1 MTASPD
7 APIGGPA
14 VGAVRSVVVVGAG
27 LAGARTVHELRAA
40 GFDGTVTLLGA
51 EGVAPY
57 DRPPLSKELLARPE
71 PVWLADDLALDLS
84 GADVRLA
91 EPATGL
97 VVEPGAGVRVRTAAR
112 EVAAD
117 AVVLATGSVPVR
129 PWPGALVL
137 HTLEDAAALR
147 ATTGPGRRLVVVGA
161 GWVGAE
167 VAGVAAAAGTEVT
180 VVEAGP
186 APLAAALGAHVG
198 ALTEPWYA
206 AAGIALRTG
215 TAVAGVTGPGD
226 PGAGVPGAGAPGRR
240 VVLASGEELVTDAV
254 LAAVG
259 ARPATA
265 WLVGALPL
273 GPGGAV
279 EVDGALRVPGTGGR
293 VLAVGDVAARHSAR
307 HGRLPGGH
315 WDGALREPAI
325 AVATLLGLRDPDA
338 PPEDP
343 APYVWSD
350 QLGHHLAAYG
360 VPGPTDDVE
369 LRGDPAGA
377 FTAVWSRPAATA
389 DAEVTAVLAV
399 DRPRDV
405 AAARRLF
412 GGPTLPRLDPAALPL
427 R

>member
-1 MTASPD
+1 
-7 APIGGPA
+7 
-14 VGAVRSVVVVGAG
+14 VRSVAVVGAG

-40 GFDGTVTLLGA
+40 GFDGAVTLLGA
-51 EGVAPY
+51 EGEAPY
-57 DRPPLSKELLARPE
+57 DRPPLSKELLTRPE
-71 PVWLADDLALDLS
+71 PVWLTDDLALDLS

-91 EPATGL
+91 EAATGL
-97 VVEPGAGVRVRTAAR
+97 AVEPGVGVTVRTAAR
-112 EVAAD
+112 DVAAD

-129 PWPGALVL
+129 PWPAALVL
-137 HTLEDAAALR
+137 HTLADAARLR
-147 ATTGPGRRLVVVGA
+147 AAIGPGRRLVVVGA

-186 APLAAALGAHVG
+186 APLAAALGTRVG

-206 AAGIALRTG
+206 AAGVGLGVG
-215 TAVAGVTGPGD
+215 TAVAGVRD
-226 PGAGVPGAGAPGRR
+226 AGSGGQR
-240 VVLASGEELVTDAV
+240 VVLATGEELAADAV

-259 ARPATA
+259 VRPATG
-265 WLVGALPL
+265 WLAGALPL
-273 GPGGAV
+273 GLGGAL
-279 EVDGALRVPGTGGR
+279 EVDGTMRVPGTGGR

-325 AVATLLGLRDPDA
+325 AVASLLGLRDPGA
-338 PPEDP
+338 APEDP
-343 APYVWSD
+343 AAYVWSD

-360 VPGPTDDVE
+360 VPGPADDVV

-377 FTAVWSRPAATA
+377 FTAVWFRDAGTA
-389 DAEVTAVLAV
+389 GAPGGAPGDEVTAVLAV

-412 GGPTLPRLDPAALPL
+412 AGPGLPRLDRDALPFA
-427 R
+427 